1 MIYPNAKY
9 EIYVCDNYGNIVAP
23 FNIVDFNLFVEV
35 MIQRSVNEIG
45 SCYIKLSGGSNST
58 SVLTFMSRY
67 NLLKKDTILLIY
79 RIVGSKKSLLLD
91 TLWFVRTIEQYRET
105 TGSFILKITAYDTN
119 YLLASR
125 LTSGQFNNSPQ
136 TIYEKTQISTIMSN
150 LVASNIGSKSGVRR
164 MASFSEAVD
173 LGNYGYSVEHYTATG
188 ISYPYV
194 NLLSALQELS
204 QLTQT
209 PSQTN
214 EDLFPVF
221 FDTVAVDSNSFI
233 FQLFANQRG
242 ADRRYS
248 NGSRKGLLLSD
259 TLGQLQRLRFE
270 ADWQDEKTSIT
281 AVYRLNNQVFIATN
295 RDERRIAN
303 SPFAVREAFI
313 TASTIDVKS
322 ATINALREPIN
333 FPKYTVYATIQ
344 DVPAFLFGIDWNYG
358 DYVTVN
364 AFGTQVDARI
374 HAITITLTNKAEQI
388 DVNMQVSEALAY

>member
-9 EIYVCDNYGNIVAP
+9 EIYVCDSYGNIVAP
-23 FNIVDFNLFVEV
+23 FNIVDFNLFVEIQ
-35 MIQRSVNEIG
+35 IQRSVGEIG

-58 SVLTFMSRY
+58 AVLTFMARY

-79 RIVGSKKSLLLD
+79 RIVGSKKTLLLD
-91 TLWFVRTIEQYRET
+91 TVWFVRTIEQYRET

-119 YLLASR
+119 YLLAAR
-125 LTSGQFNNSPQ
+125 LTSGQFNNAPQ
-136 TIYEKTQISTIMSN
+136 TVYQNTQISSVMSS
-150 LVASNIGSKSGVRR
+150 LVSFNIGSQAGVRR
-164 MASFSEAVD
+164 MASFSEAND
-173 LGNYGYSVEHYTATG
+173 LGNYGYAVEHYTTTG
-188 ISYPYV
+188 IAYPYV
-194 NLLSALQELS
+194 NLISALQELS

-209 PSQTN
+209 PSQAN
-214 EDLFPVF
+214 EDLFPVY
-221 FDTVAVDSNSFI
+221 FDTVAVNTNAFI

-259 TLGQLQRLRFE
+259 TLGQLQRLRFV

-281 AVYRLNNQVFIATN
+281 AIYRENTTITRITN

-303 SPFAVREAFI
+303 SPFSVREAFI
-313 TASTIDVKS
+313 TSPTSDVKS
-322 ATINALREPIN
+322 ATISALREPQN
-333 FPKYTVYATIQ
+333 YPQYTVYATIQ
-344 DVPAFLFGIDWNYG
+344 DVPAFLFGVDWNYG

-374 HAITITLTNKAEQI
+374 HAMTITLTNKAEQI
-388 DVNMQVSEALAY
+388 DVNMQVSESIAY

>member
-67 NLLKKDTILLIY
+67 NLLKKDTILQIY

-91 TLWFVRTIEQYRET
+91 TVWFVRTIEQYREA
-105 TGSFILKITAYDTN
+105 TGSFIIKITAYDTN

-125 LTSGQFNNSPQ
+125 LTSGQFNNSP
-136 TIYEKTQISTIMSN
+136 TTGYVNTQISTIISN
-150 LVASNIGSKSGVRR
+150 LVSTNIGSQSGGRR
-164 MASFSEAVD
+164 MAGFSEAVD

-188 ISYPYV
+188 IAYPYV
-194 NLLSALQELS
+194 NLLSAIQELS

-221 FDTVAVDSNSFI
+221 FDTVAVNTNSFI

-242 ADRRYS
+242 EDRRYS
-248 NGSRKGLLLSD
+248 NGLTKGLLLSD

-281 AVYRLNNQVFIATN
+281 ALYRVDNNVIIATN

-303 SPFAVREAFI
+303 SPFSVREAFV
-313 TASTIDVKS
+313 TSPTIDVNS

-344 DVPAFLFGIDWNYG
+344 DVPAFLFGVDWNYG

-374 HAITITLTNKAEQI
+374 HAMTITLTNKAEQI
-388 DVNMQVSEALAY
+388 DVSMQVSESLAY

>member
-35 MIQRSVNEIG
+35 MIQRSVGEIG

-91 TLWFVRTIEQYRET
+91 TVWFVRTIEQYRET

-136 TIYEKTQISTIMSN
+136 TTYKNTQISTVMSN
-150 LVASNIGSKSGVRR
+150 LVTTNIGTQAGIRR

-214 EDLFPVF
+214 EDLFPVY
-221 FDTVAVDSNSFI
+221 FDTVAVNYNDC
-233 FQLFANQRG
+233 
-242 ADRRYS
+242 
-248 NGSRKGLLLSD
+248 GL
-259 TLGQLQRLRFE
+259 
-270 ADWQDEKTSIT
+270 
-281 AVYRLNNQVFIATN
+281 
-295 RDERRIAN
+295 
-303 SPFAVREAFI
+303 
-313 TASTIDVKS
+313 
-322 ATINALREPIN
+322 
-333 FPKYTVYATIQ
+333 
-344 DVPAFLFGIDWNYG
+344 
-358 DYVTVN
+358 
-364 AFGTQVDARI
+364 
-374 HAITITLTNKAEQI
+374 
-388 DVNMQVSEALAY
+388 

>member
-67 NLLKKDTILLIY
+67 NLLKKDTILQIY

-91 TLWFVRTIEQYRET
+91 TVWFVRTIEQYREA
-105 TGSFILKITAYDTN
+105 TGSFIIKITAYDTN

-125 LTSGQFNNSPQ
+125 LTSGQFNNSP
-136 TIYEKTQISTIMSN
+136 TTAYTNTQISTIMSS
-150 LVASNIGSKSGVRR
+150 LVSSNIGSGSNTRR
-164 MASFSEAVD
+164 MASFSESVD
-173 LGNYGYSVEHYTATG
+173 LGNYGYLVEHYTATG

-209 PSQTN
+209 PSQAN

-221 FDTVAVDSNSFI
+221 FDTVSVTSNSFI

-242 ADRRYS
+242 EDRRYT

-270 ADWQDEKTSIT
+270 ADWQDEKTSVT
-281 AVYRLNNQVFIATN
+281 ALYRENNVALIATN

-303 SPFAVREAFI
+303 SPFSVRETFV
-313 TASTIDVKS
+313 TARTNDVNS

-344 DVPAFLFGIDWNYG
+344 DVPAFLFGVDWNYG

-388 DVNMQVSEALAY
+388 DVNMQVSESLAY